1 MIPPLPYPPPRVVY
15 QDKIVEKKVFVDK
28 PLPPKTVYVDREVI
42 VEKEVP
48 VEKIVEREVEVVK
61 IEYRDPPPVA
71 ADPYR
76 TFTWSFWR
84 IRITFGWRLDNQQ
97 NQA

>member
-1 MIPPLPYPPPRVVY
+1 MIPPLPYPPPSVVY
-15 QDKIVEKKVFVDK
+15 QDKIVE
-28 PLPPKTVYVDREVI
+28 REVFR
-42 VEKEVP
+42 V
-48 VEKIVEREVEVVK
+48 
-61 IEYRDPPPVA
+61 EYRDPPPVA
-71 ADPYR
+71 NPYR